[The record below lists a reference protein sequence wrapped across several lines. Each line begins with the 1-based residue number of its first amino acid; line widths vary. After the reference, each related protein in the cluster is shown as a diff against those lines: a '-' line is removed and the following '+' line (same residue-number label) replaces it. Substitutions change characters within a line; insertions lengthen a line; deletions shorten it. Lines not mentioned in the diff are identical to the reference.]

1 MINQIRLN
9 SFLLLHT
16 IFVIGLYF
24 YLTTDHGYAFVG
36 HPQSTSILF
45 GVCCLLF
52 SIFAF
57 FSFQFFEKYR
67 LFSSAKN
74 QAFSDHKMHH
84 HSNKIYTEKSDFIA
98 TISHEI
104 RNPLQAIIGTHELLI
119 KDESISYES
128 KALIKGAYNT
138 SKSLLNMLNQVLDL
152 SKIESGKV
160 ELTIEPTCLI
170 ELLNDLIQSFQG
182 LCDKSSNTLKI
193 HIDHQLAPSL
203 LLNSTSLKQVL
214 GNLMSNAI
222 KFTDHGTIFLSVNVM
237 NDTHAEQLIQFQVI
251 DTGCGIPENDM
262 SRIIHPYERSQINH
276 FHEIPGTGLGLSITS
291 SLLQSMQ
298 SHLHLESK
306 SNFGTSASFRLRLK
320 RTSLPPIS
328 KYLEA
333 KRFHEHEYKNYFWG
347 KSALIVDDYPACR
360 EVISQQLNYLGFNC
374 IQANQ
379 ANDGLLVLENHRID
393 LVITDEF
400 MPNIN
405 GRQFAS
411 MISQQYPLVK
421 IMILTGDSQFITKL
435 STEEIALIS
444 TFMIKP
450 VELRELFDALTI
462 IFNPNELHWEFN
474 HLLEFTNQNLI
485 SAYTLLK
492 SVLITQKEL
501 TQEFQAHLKQVNLPQ
516 LKPLCHKILGGAKL
530 INAEYLMLHCQKI
543 ERSEEDIQQ
552 SLVHSVYQELIRLN
566 HQIQKFLDKN
576 YSNMI

>member
-1 MINQIRLN
+1 MINQYRLDLFFLIPIIFLVGIYVYISPEIGFDFMKPPKWTSLFLGV
-9 SFLLLHT
+9 SFLLFPVF
-16 IFVIGLYF
+16 IFL
-24 YLTTDHGYAFVG
+24 
-36 HPQSTSILF
+36 SI
-45 GVCCLLF
+45 
-52 SIFAF
+52 
-57 FSFQFFEKYR
+57 QFFKKYR
-67 LFSSAKN
+67 LLSNSKN
-74 QAFSDHKMHH
+74 QLFSALEMHH
-84 HSNKIYTEKSDFIA
+84 YSNKMNSEKSDFIA

-152 SKIESGKV
+152 SKIESGKI
-160 ELTIEPTCLI
+160 ELIIEPTCLM

-193 HIDHQLAPSL
+193 HLDYQLAPSL
-203 LLNSTSLKQVL
+203 LINSTSLKQVL

-251 DTGCGIPENDM
+251 DTGCGIPEIDM
-262 SRIIHPYERSQINH
+262 DRIIHPYERSQINH

-306 SNFGTSASFRLRLK
+306 SNFGTSASFRLKLK

-328 KYLEA
+328 KYPDA
-333 KRFHEHEYKNYFWG
+333 KRFHEHEYKNYFLG

-360 EVISQQLNYLGFNC
+360 EVISQQLNYLGFHC
-374 IQANQ
+374 IQADH
-379 ANDGLLVLENHRID
+379 ANDGLLILENHPID

-411 MISQQYPLVK
+411 MICQQYPKVK

-435 STEEIALIS
+435 SGEEIALIS

-450 VELRELFDALTI
+450 VELKELFEALKI
-462 IFNPNELHWEFN
+462 IFTPNDSHWEFN

-485 SAYTLLK
+485 SAYTLLE
-492 SVLITQKEL
+492 SILITQKEL
-501 TQEFQAHLKQVNLPQ
+501 TQEIQTHLNQVNLAQ

-543 ERSEEDIQQ
+543 ERSEDDIQQ

-566 HQIQKFLDKN
+566 HQIQEFLEKN
-576 YSNMI
+576 HSNMI

>member
-1 MINQIRLN
+1 MINQTRFN
-9 SFLLLHT
+9 SLLLVHT
-16 IFVIGLYF
+16 IFVVGLFF
-24 YLTTDHGYAFVG
+24 YLTSDHGF
-36 HPQSTSILF
+36 SF
-45 GVCCLLF
+45 GNHLQWTIFLLSVCFLLVF
-52 SIFAF
+52 IFTF
-57 FSFQFFEKYR
+57 LRFQFFKKYR
-67 LFSSAKN
+67 LFPSVKN
-74 QAFSDHKMHH
+74 QAISDHEMQH
-84 HSNKIYTEKSDFIA
+84 HSNNIYSEKSDFIA

-152 SKIESGKV
+152 SKIESGKI

-182 LCDKSSNTLKI
+182 LCDKSSNALKI
-193 HIDHQLAPSL
+193 HLDYQLAPSL
-203 LLNSTSLKQVL
+203 LINSTSLKQVL

-222 KFTDHGTIFLSVNVM
+222 KFTNNGTIFLSVNVM

-262 SRIIHPYERSQINH
+262 DRIIHPYERSQINH

-298 SHLHLESK
+298 SKLHLESK

-320 RTSLPPIS
+320 RSSLPPKS
-328 KYLEA
+328 KCQDT

-360 EVISQQLNYLGFNC
+360 EVISQQLNYLGFHC
-374 IQANQ
+374 IQADQ
-379 ANDGLLVLENHRID
+379 ANDGLLILKNHHID

-435 STEEIALIS
+435 SGKEIALIS

-450 VELRELFDALTI
+450 VELKELFEALKI
-462 IFNPNELHWEFN
+462 IFNLNDLHWEFN

-485 SAYTLLK
+485 SAYTLLE
-492 SVLITQKEL
+492 SVLMTQKGL
-501 TQEFQAHLKQVNLPQ
+501 TQEIQTHLKQVNLAQ
-516 LKPLCHKILGGAKL
+516 LKPLCHKIIGGAKL
-530 INAEYLMLHCQKI
+530 INAEYLIVHCQKI
-543 ERSEEDIQQ
+543 ERSQEDIQQ
-552 SLVHSVYQELIRLN
+552 SLIHSVYQELIRLN
-566 HQIQKFLDKN
+566 HQIQDFLEKN
-576 YSNMI
+576 HSNMI